1 MGILWFSYG
10 FLSVSYGSSVAGL
23 SCPARGSEKRI
34 CSCCVSVYVMCFC
47 ACVVVCVSLCVFM
60 CSCVCM
66 CEHVGWPAHG
76 FCNFRLVII
85 NAISPSSPSS
95 YQGLVHHHSHFL
107 IASSSWISLRPASPS
122 SSSLSSSVAR
132 KGLRHHQN

>member
-10 FLSVSYGSSVAGL
+10 FLSYHMGPLLLV
-23 SCPARGSEKRI
+23 CPVLQGARKQKRI

-47 ACVVVCVSLCVFM
+47 ACAVVCVSLCVFM

-76 FCNFRLVII
+76 F
-85 NAISPSSPSS
+85 
-95 YQGLVHHHSHFL
+95 
-107 IASSSWISLRPASPS
+107 
-122 SSSLSSSVAR
+122 
-132 KGLRHHQN
+132 